1 MNPYRGTKKLGSVG
15 LPLMNTDI
23 KLVDP
28 ESGKEVPIGEPGE
41 IHVKG
46 PQIMKGYLNKPEE
59 TKNTIDD
66 DGYLRTG
73 DVAVFDEDGYLKIVD
88 RTKDMLIVGGF
99 KVFSSKVEDIIVK
112 HPSVETIAIVGTP
125 NPDRPGSEIVKG
137 YFVISSDANIG
148 NEEDFK
154 SDLTEW
160 MKEKLAPYEVPKII
174 ELREELPLT
183 LVGKVDKKLLR
194 NK

>member
-1 MNPYRGTKKLGSVG
+1 
-15 LPLMNTDI
+15 
-23 KLVDP
+23 
-28 ESGKEVPIGEPGE
+28 
-41 IHVKG
+41 
-46 PQIMKGYLNKPEE
+46 
-59 TKNTIDD
+59 
-66 DGYLRTG
+66 
-73 DVAVFDEDGYLKIVD
+73 
-88 RTKDMLIVGGF
+88 
-99 KVFSSKVEDIIVK
+99 
-112 HPSVETIAIVGTP
+112 AIVGTP